1 MVAAGE
7 MVAPGQV
14 QIDSMNAKVGGKV
27 RLSVDGRA
35 APPLEN
41 PSGASGKGGKLARR
55 FAANLGGTGRMDNKV
70 ETLERILHSSKVL
83 GAALQPLAAALP

>member
-1 MVAAGE
+1 MRLL
-7 MVAPGQV
+7 APG
-14 QIDSMNAKVGGKV
+14 NR
-27 RLSVDGRA
+27 RLII
-35 APPLEN
+35 EN

-83 GAALQPLAAALP
+83 GAALQPFAAELP